1 MQINI
6 STVMDVLDIK
16 SDNTKPLLKHLHEIV
31 KKYLYKTDID
41 GKLDTRIYQH
51 TLRTMKYA
59 DKILKKEKADR
70 EVVLAAL
77 LLHDIGKTITE
88 QRHDIVSYALAKE
101 ILTKLEVEEN
111 KRNKIINCILFHSS
125 KSLYCLDLTMEQKV
139 VMDADI
145 LDEIGVLTVTKYCVA
160 KMNRNVDIM
169 SILKGLE
176 YKYNEI
182 EKEQTNVKTKYGLE
196 LYIKKKKNLKN
207 IIDDFRSELEMFNI
221 Q

>member
-6 STVMDVLDIK
+6 STVIDILDIK
-16 SDNTKPLLKHLHEIV
+16 NDSNKSLISQLHEIV

-41 GKLDTRIYQH
+41 GRLDTRIYQH

-59 DKILKKEKADR
+59 DRILKKEKADK

-88 QRHDIVSYALAKE
+88 QRHDIVSFALAKE

-111 KRNKIINCILFHSS
+111 KKNKILNCILFHSS
-125 KSLYCLDLTMEQKV
+125 KALYCLDLTMEQKV

-145 LDEIGVLTVTKYCVA
+145 LDEIGVLTITKYCVA

-182 EKEQTNVKTKYGLE
+182 EKEQGNVKTKYGLD

-221 Q
+221 